1 MRYQARKVWH
11 SMFLQM
17 NWLKYRFGQNWSQ
30 LQTVYE
36 FIGQIN
42 ANVSSN
48 LNANWCSS
56 KRTRKPTAKWNVWLI
71 SRSEI
76 VDAFD
81 FSCQVLT
88 KVNLIVWVGHVG
100 FYVWIPFDRAWN
112 NEHLW
117 HCKDRVLWGSW
128 AAAVRR
134 RYYRRHQRFGGQV
147 LSHGMQL
154 YAILYIHHVWI
165 ETLNEPKWI
174 IHQNRSENLFRI
186 FVFFFKWWNKLLCF
200 RYKHSILSIHF
211 KTHEVLTLKRSEV
224 YTFSN
229 FLGMRF
235 FFQTKSRNF
244 VNQDE
249 HFLHLLRN

>member
-1 MRYQARKVWH
+1 
-11 SMFLQM
+11 MFLQM

-154 YAILYIHHVWI
+154 YAILYIDHVWRRHWTNPNGSAI
-165 ETLNEPKWI
+165 TTEVKIYLEF
-174 IHQNRSENLFRI
+174 LF
-186 FVFFFKWWNKLLCF
+186 
-200 RYKHSILSIHF
+200 S
-211 KTHEVLTLKRSEV
+211 
-224 YTFSN
+224 FSSDGISCYVSDTN
-229 FLGMRF
+229 IQF
-235 FFQTKSRNF
+235 
-244 VNQDE
+244 
-249 HFLHLLRN
+249 